1 MKNLQI
7 NNPTIGAQEFPLVNK
22 ASEDI
27 YIYREREKLID
38 FLPRV
43 EISFGFNWGDE
54 IQDMVFPNQKDTNKE
69 YFTVDDLVPITVK
82 TEDSKYSK
90 ELYCIDPNSGNY
102 ISSDEED
109 YLLYYPFII
118 NIPNLTQNTLKIISD
133 TEAEG
138 YIDETLSFSSGVY
151 HLECREFVDGKN
163 KYRYYA
169 NSFWVNS
176 INVSKSPDKT
186 QIKVIFDKR

>member
-1 MKNLQI
+1 MKNLQK
-7 NNPTIGAQEFPLVNK
+7 NNPTIGAQSFKL
-22 ASEDI
+22 ADRAGEDT
-27 YIYREREKLID
+27 YIYEELID

-43 EISFGFNWGDE
+43 EISFGFNWSDE
-54 IQDMVFPNQKDTNKE
+54 IRDMVFPNQKDTSKE

-90 ELYCIDPNSGNY
+90 ELHCIDPNSGNY

-118 NIPNLTQNTLKIISD
+118 NIPNLTQNSLKIISD
-133 TEAEG
+133 TQAEG
-138 YIDETLSFSSGVY
+138 YISENLPSLSSVCY
-151 HLECREFVDGKN
+151 LNCKEFINGKT
-163 KYRYYA
+163 KYRYSA
-169 NSFWVNS
+169 NSFWINS
-176 INVSKSPDKT
+176 INVSKSLDKT

>member
-1 MKNLQI
+1 MKNLQK
-7 NNPTIGAQEFPLVNK
+7 NNPTIGAQDYPLVDK

-27 YIYREREKLID
+27 YIYGEELID

-54 IQDMVFPNQKDTNKE
+54 IRDIVFPNQKDTSKE

-90 ELYCIDPNSGNY
+90 ELHCIDPNSGNY

-138 YIDETLSFSSGVY
+138 YIENSLPLSSEVRY
-151 HLECREFVDGKN
+151 LNCKEFVEDKT
-163 KYRYYA
+163 KYRYSA
-169 NSFWVNS
+169 NSLWVNS
-176 INVSKSPDKT
+176 INVSKSLDKT